1 MAYSTELREK
11 ALTYSMSGL
20 TDTQVCEKLDI
31 SKNTLGNWKKRLYDT
46 GSLEKSKVIRKAG
59 KPYKY
64 TPDKLKE
71 LMEKSKEAN
80 NTSKSTDDKLT
91 DTKSTNTKAKEPK
104 RPDSISK
111 DPPEDSGADNLS
123 KSKPKKKKR
132 KKRQRHFNLT

>member
-1 MAYSTELREK
+1 MN
-11 ALTYSMSGL
+11 GL

-31 SKNTLGNWKKRLYDT
+31 SKNTLGNWKRRLHDT
-46 GSLEKSKVIRKAG
+46 GSLEKSKVIRTAG

-80 NTSKSTDDKLT
+80 NTSKATDDKLAN
-91 DTKSTNTKAKEPK
+91 TKSTNTKAKEPK
-104 RPDSISK
+104 HPDSISK
-111 DPPEDSGADNLS
+111 EPPKENGADGLL